1 MQTPQEELQTNVD
14 LLGSMLSYPRY
25 LKAEILFGN
34 SSDEN
39 IKKVDELQE
48 KYYPEV

>member
-1 MQTPQEELQTNVD
+1 MEKELQTQIEI
-14 LLGSMLSYPRY
+14 LGTMLSYPRCT
-25 LKAEILFGN
+25 KAEILFGN